1 MNSAMSQIAA
11 EAHPESVG
19 ADEWGQSPDVE
30 YGSKSTVDSPASSGS
45 GGGFQLLDRAPRL
58 VRRPVEYVVSQ
69 TDSMLKTLGRYV
81 DLVAQSFAFLVSDIV
96 RLRHP
101 WQDTVIQSWFIL
113 TVTVVPA
120 ILVSIPFGVIVAVQ
134 AGSIIS
140 QVGASSISGAAGGL
154 GVIQQGAP
162 IVAALL
168 LGGAAGSAVAT
179 DLGARSIREEVDAMR
194 VMGVNPVQRLVTPRL
209 AAILFV
215 SPLLCI
221 FIIFVG
227 IFAGYLVNVGFQGGT
242 PGSYLSSFAAFANVN
257 DVTVAVLKTWLFGV
271 VVILVACQRGLEAKG
286 GARGVADAVNA
297 TVVIGVVTV
306 MVLNTVITQIVAMFM
321 PSKVG

>member
-1 MNSAMSQIAA
+1 MSHVAA
-11 EAHPESVG
+11 DACAEPAVEDWSG
-19 ADEWGQSPDVE
+19 LPDVE
-30 YGSKSTVDSPASSGS
+30 SDSKSP
-45 GGGFQLLDRAPRL
+45 GGGTADPAPGAFTQLLNRAPRL
-58 VRRPVEYVVSQ
+58 LRRPFEYTASQ

-81 DLVAQSFAFLVSDIV
+81 DLVVQSFAFLVSDIV

-215 SPLLCI
+215 SPLLCV

>member
-1 MNSAMSQIAA
+1 MSDVAAPVREVATDGPPLDSATIQLISKLK
-11 EAHPESVG
+11 SDG
-19 ADEWGQSPDVE
+19 ATDP
-30 YGSKSTVDSPASSGS
+30 
-45 GGGFQLLDRAPRL
+45 APRAHTSL
-58 VRRPVEYVVSQ
+58 PSQAWALLSRPVEYVLSQ

-101 WQDTVIQSWFIL
+101 WKDTVIQSWFIL

>member
-1 MNSAMSQIAA
+1 MSQIAA
-11 EAHPESVG
+11 EAHPESV

-30 YGSKSTVDSPASSGS
+30 YDSKSTADGPASSGS

-58 VRRPVEYVVSQ
+58 VRRPVEYVISQ

-81 DLVAQSFAFLVSDIV
+81 DLVAQSFAFLISDIV

-242 PGSYLSSFAAFANVN
+242 PGSYLSSFAAFASVN

>member
-1 MNSAMSQIAA
+1 MSHVAA
-11 EAHPESVG
+11 DARLEPAADDWTETPDIES
-19 ADEWGQSPDVE
+19 
-30 YGSKSTVDSPASSGS
+30 GSKSEDDHTSDPAAGALP
-45 GGGFQLLDRAPRL
+45 QLLDRAPRL
-58 VRRPVEYVVSQ
+58 IKRPVAYAVSQ

-81 DLVAQSFAFLVSDIV
+81 DLVVQSFAFLISDIV

-221 FIIFVG
+221 FVG

-242 PGSYLSSFAAFANVN
+242 PGSYLSSFAAFANVS